1 MQTFL
6 DRFCKRTWA
15 KMAGVFS
22 GIVFGI
28 YWIPLRFM
36 DEAGIHGM
44 WAVMVFNVTAFA
56 LISPWVIYKWREFI
70 PGRLRLQLGSVV
82 TGLAYVLY
90 TGAFLYTEVIR
101 VLVLFYLMPIWGF
114 ILARIFIGEKITL
127 TRWIS
132 MIFGLTGLVVICGI
146 ENGIPVPSNIGDWM
160 ALSAG
165 ILWAGISIS
174 ILTDK
179 QEPLNYSAMFLFWG
193 GIWSIVVALVI
204 TDQGLL
210 PEPRWQQLPEILV
223 WLIPL
228 AILVIIPGAFA
239 TLFAPSQL
247 NPGIVGLLFM
257 TEISI
262 GTVTAALFAGEPF
275 GTTEIIGVLLITC
288 AGLAE
293 PVQSWIAGNVAESH
307 R

>member
-1 MQTFL
+1 MQALL
-6 DRFCKRTWA
+6 DRFSKRTWA

-28 YWIPLRFM
+28 YWIPLRLM

-44 WAVMVFNVTAFA
+44 WAVMVFNVTAFV
-56 LISPWVIYKWREFI
+56 LISPWVIYKWRTFV

-114 ILARIFIGEKITL
+114 VLARIFIDEKITPA
-127 TRWIS
+127 RWVS
-132 MIFGLTGLVVICGI
+132 MIFGLAGLIVVCGI
-146 ENGIPVPSNIGDWM
+146 ENGIPIPSNAGDWM
-160 ALSAG
+160 ALIAG
-165 ILWAGISIS
+165 IMWAGVSIS

-179 QEPLNYSAMFLFWG
+179 QEPLNYWAMFLFWG
-193 GIWSIVVALVI
+193 SFWSIVVALYV
-204 TDQGLL
+204 TNQGLL
-210 PEPRWQQLPEILV
+210 PSPQWNQLPSILL

-228 AILVIIPGAFA
+228 AILVIIPAAFA

-247 NPGIVGLLFM
+247 NPGVVGLLFM

-262 GTVTAALFAGEPF
+262 GTITAALFAGEPF
-275 GTTEIIGVLLITC
+275 GTTEILGVLLITA
-288 AGLAE
+288 AGLSE
-293 PVQSWIAGNVAESH
+293 PVQSWISGNDAETH
-307 R
+307 Q